1 MQVPLVMTLI
11 GKDRPG
17 LVGSLAAIVA
27 EHGGNWLECR
37 LSHLGGH
44 FAGILRVHVD
54 QEHETGLVAALQ
66 NLGQHGLTVVVHS
79 DEDSETPAPPAF
91 GMARLEVVGHDRPGI
106 VREISRI
113 LSSHSV
119 NVEEMESERSSAPMS
134 GELLF
139 KAVATLHLPESASL
153 QNIRADLEKI
163 AADMFVELTLSE
175 INGD

>member
-1 MQVPLVMTLI
+1 MHVPLVMTLI

-17 LVGSLAAIVA
+17 LVGSLAALVA

-44 FAGILRVHVD
+44 FAGILRVHVE
-54 QEHETGLVAALQ
+54 QEHENALVNALQ
-66 NLGQHGLTVVVHS
+66 NLGQHGLTVVVHA
-79 DEDSETPAPPAF
+79 DEEPKAATADTSRL
-91 GMARLEVVGHDRPGI
+91 ARLEVVGHDRPGI

-113 LSSHSV
+113 LSRHAV

-139 KAVATLHLPESASL
+139 KANATLKIPESADL
-153 QNIRADLEKI
+153 PGIRADLEKI
-163 AADMFVELTLSE
+163 AADMVVDLTLSE
-175 INGD
+175 ISRD